1 MFNFK
6 VFWLFR
12 VRVARGRI
20 IENESILARKKIVTI
35 VGFGFGQMLKNQ
47 QCSS

>member
-20 IENESILARKKIVTI
+20 IEKESILARKKVITI
-35 VGFGFGQMLKNQ
+35 VGFGFDQMWKNQ
-47 QCSS
+47 